1 MTDARGLKR
10 LTLALHRRRTA
21 VLMVGGGIVAVGLAV
36 VLAVPAQY
44 RAEAAVKVIDARP
57 PADYVQPSFATPPVS
72 DIVGERMK
80 ALRLHILNRPLLVKT
95 AHETGLL
102 ADFGGDEERALDA
115 LRDRFEFR
123 VEGADTF
130 TVAFT
135 DRNPDRA
142 TQVVNKLAQAF
153 MDEENAEVQGRA
165 DSTTKVIE
173 DALKSLRSDL
183 SNADLKIADY
193 KRAHYGSLPEQ
204 QDELLRNLEQAQME
218 VNIME
223 NNVQAAQDRRRHL
236 LENDPSPLRKAED
249 EVGTRLSAARA
260 QYTDDHPEVQKLREE
275 LARTRQARLNDED
288 RLHQEQLRSPEMLA
302 ANGDIARL
310 HGRLMEL
317 RKRQQLL
324 RGKVDQVAK
333 NQQSLAALSL
343 DRDIIKDKYTTTQTK
358 LREAQMSATMAR
370 DFKPF
375 RFNLIEPAAKPFHA
389 ASPNRPLL
397 GLGILALAI
406 VAALGVGLGLEL
418 VDPTVR
424 DATDVEQLTPD
435 IPVLAAIPRIDR
447 IRRVK

>member
-21 VLMVGGGIVAVGLAV
+21 VLMVGGGIVAVGLAI

-102 ADFGGDEERALDA
+102 ADYDGDEEKALDA

-153 MDEENAEVQGRA
+153 MDDENAEVQGRA

-173 DALKSLRSDL
+173 DALKNLRSDL
-183 SNADLKIADY
+183 DKADSKIADF

-236 LENDPSPLRKAED
+236 LELDPSPLRKAED
-249 EVGTRLSAARA
+249 EVGTRLSAARS

-275 LARTRQARLNDED
+275 LGRTRQARLNDEE

-324 RGKVDQVAK
+324 RGKVDSVAK

-343 DRDIIKDKYTTTQTK
+343 DRDVIKDKYTTTQTK

>member
-21 VLMVGGGIVAVGLAV
+21 VLMVGGGIVAVGLAI

-72 DIVGERMK
+72 DVVGERMK

-95 AHETGLL
+95 VKETGIL
-102 ADFGGDEERALDA
+102 AEYGGDEEKALEA

-135 DRNPDRA
+135 DKDPTRA
-142 TQVVNKLAQAF
+142 EQVVNKLAQGF
-153 MDEENAEVQGRA
+153 MEDENAEVQGRA
-165 DSTTKVIE
+165 DSTTQVLEEGVK
-173 DALKSLRSDL
+173 KLR
-183 SNADLKIADY
+183 ADLDAADQKIAAY
-193 KRAHYGSLPEQ
+193 KRAHYGALPEQ
-204 QDELLRNLEQAQME
+204 QEELLRNLDQAQME

-223 NNVQAAQDRRRHL
+223 TSVQAAQDRRRHL

-249 EVGTRLSAARA
+249 EVGTRLAAARA
-260 QYTDDHPEVQKLREE
+260 QYTDTHPEVEKLRDE
-275 LARTRQARLNDED
+275 LTRTKQARMADEQ
-288 RLHQEQLRSPEMLA
+288 RIHTEQLRSPEMLA

-310 HGRLMEL
+310 HGRMAEL
-317 RKRQQLL
+317 RKKQQLL
-324 RGKVDQVAK
+324 RAKIDSVAK
-333 NQQSLAALSL
+333 NQQELAGLSL
-343 DRDIIKDKYTTTQTK
+343 DRDVIKDKYTATQAK
-358 LREAQMSATMAR
+358 LREAQMSAAMAK
-370 DFKPF
+370 DFRPY
-375 RFNLIEPAAKPFHA
+375 RFNLLEPAVKPVHA

-397 GLGILALAI
+397 SLGILALAL
-406 VAALGVGLGLEL
+406 VASLGVGLGLEL
-418 VDPTVR
+418 IDPTVR
-424 DATDVEQLTPD
+424 DATDVEQMTPD

-447 IRRVK
+447 VRRIK